1 MENSGTV
8 YINVEKDFRDWNL
21 RLNINSSSHRLVIW
35 GPSGAGK
42 SLTLRMIAGLMAPDK
57 GKITVCGR
65 CLFDSSKG
73 INLPPQKRRVGIVF
87 QDYALFPHLT
97 VAENLAFAIRNG
109 RVRSRHVHAMAE
121 RLEITSLL
129 KVYPAQLSGGQ
140 RQRVAIGR
148 TLLAEPDL
156 LLLDEPFSALDAG
169 LRRRLRQEFVHLTN
183 DLSLPIVLV
192 THDPEDVRAIGE
204 EVAVIHHGSCTGCLS
219 IPSHLLLSGRQTED
233 PLWRY
238 LENEVP
244 GRDEAAEAERYPD
257 ECPIREQGASMVN
270 VSVAPLPQ
278 AGAGRTS

>member
-1 MENSGTV
+1 MGSNGMV
-8 YINVEKDFRDWNL
+8 HINLEKDFSDWSL
-21 RLNINSSSHRLVIW
+21 RLDIKSSCRRLVIW

-42 SLTLRMIAGLMAPDK
+42 SLTLQMVAGLMAPDR

-65 CLFDSSKG
+65 CLFDSGKG
-73 INLPPQKRRVGIVF
+73 VNLPPQKRRVGIVF

-97 VAENLAFAIRNG
+97 VAENLAFAIRKG
-109 RVRSRHVHAMAE
+109 STRSRRVRAMAE

-129 KVYPAQLSGGQ
+129 NAFPSQLSGGQ

-156 LLLDEPFSALDAG
+156 LLLDEPFSALDTG
-169 LRRRLRQEFVHLTN
+169 LRQRLRQEFVHLTN

-204 EVAVIHHGSCTGCLS
+204 EVAVIHHGSCTDCLP
-219 IPSHLLLSGRQTED
+219 IPSHLLRNGGAMED

-238 LENEVP
+238 LEKEVP
-244 GRDEAAEAERYPD
+244 GLDGAIRPGDYPD
-257 ECPIREQGASMVN
+257 ARRVGGHN
-270 VSVAPLPQ
+270 SVVDLSVPRVR
-278 AGAGRTS
+278 AGHIS